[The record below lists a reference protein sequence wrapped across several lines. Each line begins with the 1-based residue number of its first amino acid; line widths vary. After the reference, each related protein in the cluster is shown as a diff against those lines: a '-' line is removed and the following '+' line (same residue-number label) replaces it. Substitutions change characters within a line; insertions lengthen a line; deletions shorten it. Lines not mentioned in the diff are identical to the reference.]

1 MRFDT
6 QARKN
11 VDLVNACSRPPRN
24 AQIAY
29 GDLRGT
35 FGQTRERS
43 LLLFLAAFAMTGCA
57 SVATIEPNGSMV
69 RHFIG
74 YVKVAIPQAAARGAM
89 YTSDVSV
96 WGLRVVSGAET
107 GIGVGYSRDRQVVVP
122 LDCRV
127 AVLVANQAQL
137 DDAVMRLNHHIN
149 NGRLCAVVDPSRE
162 TTPSGEKP

>member
-1 MRFDT
+1 MRFDA

-11 VDLVNACSRPPRN
+11 ADMVNVCSRPNRNTQIEDGDPRG
-24 AQIAY
+24 A
-29 GDLRGT
+29 
-35 FGQTRERS
+35 FGRARRSS

-96 WGLRVVSGAET
+96 WGLRVSSGAQA
-107 GIGVGYSRDRQVVVP
+107 GIGVGYSRDRQMVVP

-137 DDAVMRLNHHIN
+137 DDAITRLNHHIN
-149 NGRLCAVVDPSRE
+149 DGRLCAVVDPSNQ
-162 TTPSGEKP
+162 TTPPGE